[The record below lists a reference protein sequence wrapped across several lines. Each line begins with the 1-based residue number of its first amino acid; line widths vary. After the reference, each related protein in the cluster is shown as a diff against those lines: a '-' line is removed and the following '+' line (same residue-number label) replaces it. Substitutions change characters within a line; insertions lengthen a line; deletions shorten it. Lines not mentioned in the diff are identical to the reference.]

1 MKQISNIEILGG
13 GPAGL
18 YTAILA
24 RKLLPNVRVRVTE
37 QNAEGATFGFG
48 VVFSKEALGFLRQ
61 DDPET
66 HQLLRPLMES
76 WEDITLNLPSGSV
89 TLDGV
94 GFTAISR
101 LKLIEVLRDRA
112 VNLGVTIRFNTTLKS
127 LDELEADIVI
137 GADGLHSLMRRTLET
152 KFKPKIEYF
161 NNHFAWFGANIPFDT
176 LTQTF
181 IDTARGALNAHH
193 YRFSP
198 TLSTFIVEC
207 DGQTFKSFGFDKMD
221 ENKSAATCTELFKKF
236 LQGTELITNNS
247 TWRQFPKL
255 WCESWVD
262 GRNVLIGDAAHTSHF
277 SIGSGTRLAMEDAIA
292 LVHALKDNDDID
304 EALKVYEDHR
314 QPIASKIVDAA
325 NTSALWYEKFAKKM
339 QLEPMDFA
347 YDYLTRSGRMTDER
361 LHRIAPRFAKNYKS
375 FKVRDTD
382 LFN

>member
-1 MKQISNIEILGG
+1 MKKISKIEIIGG

-24 RKLLPNVRVRVTE
+24 RRLLPNVTVSVTE
-37 QNAEGATFGFG
+37 KNDEGATFGFG
-48 VVFSKEALGFLRQ
+48 VVFSNNALEFLKL

-101 LKLIEVLRDRA
+101 LKLIEVLRGRA
-112 VNLGVTIRFNTTLKS
+112 VTLGVTIRFNTTLKS

-137 GADGLHSLMRRTLET
+137 GADGLNSLMRRTLET

-181 IDTARGALNAHH
+181 IDTSRGALNAHH

-207 DGQTFKSFGFDKMD
+207 DGQTFKSFGFDKMN
-221 ENKSAATCTELFKKF
+221 ENKSAATCTELFKKS

-255 WCESWVD
+255 WCENWVY
-262 GRNVLIGDAAHTSHF
+262 GRNVLIGDAAHSAHF
-277 SIGSGTRLAMEDAIA
+277 SIGSGTRLAMEDSIS
-292 LVHALKDNDDID
+292 LVQSLKNHTDID
-304 EALKVYEDHR
+304 EALAAYQSHR
-314 QPIASKIVDAA
+314 QPIAHKIVNAA
-325 NTSALWYEKFAKKM
+325 NTSAVWYESFDNKM
-339 QLEPMDFA
+339 QLDPIDFA

-361 LHRIAPRFAKNYKS
+361 LLKVAPKFAGAYQKFKS
-375 FKVRDTD
+375 QKK
-382 LFN
+382 

>member
-1 MKQISNIEILGG
+1 MKKISKIEIIGG

-24 RKLLPNVRVRVTE
+24 RRLLPNVTVSVTE
-37 QNAEGATFGFG
+37 KNDEGATFGFG
-48 VVFSKEALGFLRQ
+48 VVFSNNALEFLKL

-101 LKLIEVLRDRA
+101 LKLIEVLRGRA
-112 VNLGVTIRFNTTLKS
+112 VTLGVTIRFNTTLKS

-137 GADGLHSLMRRTLET
+137 GADGLNSLMRRTLET

-207 DGQTFKSFGFDKMD
+207 DGQTFKSFGFDKMN
-221 ENKSAATCTELFKKF
+221 ENKSAATCTELFKKS

-255 WCESWVD
+255 WCENWVY
-262 GRNVLIGDAAHTSHF
+262 GRNVLIGDAAHSAHF
-277 SIGSGTRLAMEDAIA
+277 SIGSGTRLAMEDSIS
-292 LVHALKDNDDID
+292 LVQSLKNHTDID
-304 EALKVYEDHR
+304 EALAAYQSHR
-314 QPIASKIVDAA
+314 QPIAHKIVNAA
-325 NTSALWYEKFAKKM
+325 NTSAVWYESFGNKM
-339 QLEPMDFA
+339 QLDPIDFA

-361 LHRIAPRFAKNYKS
+361 LLKVAPKFAGAYQKFKS
-375 FKVRDTD
+375 KKK
-382 LFN
+382 

>member
-1 MKQISNIEILGG
+1 MKKISKIEIIGG

-24 RKLLPNVRVRVTE
+24 RRLLPNVTVSVTE
-37 QNAEGATFGFG
+37 KNDEGATFGFG
-48 VVFSKEALGFLRQ
+48 VVFSNNALEFLKL

-101 LKLIEVLRDRA
+101 LKLIEVLRGRA
-112 VNLGVTIRFNTTLKS
+112 VTLGVTIRFNTTLKS

-137 GADGLHSLMRRTLET
+137 GADGLNSLMRRTLET

-181 IDTARGALNAHH
+181 IDTSRGALNAHH

-207 DGQTFKSFGFDKMD
+207 DGQTFKSFGFDKMN
-221 ENKSAATCTELFKKF
+221 ENKSAATCTELFKKS

-255 WCESWVD
+255 WCENWVY
-262 GRNVLIGDAAHTSHF
+262 GRNVLIGDAAHSAHF
-277 SIGSGTRLAMEDAIA
+277 SIGSGTRLAMEDSIS
-292 LVHALKDNDDID
+292 LVQSLKNHTDID
-304 EALKVYEDHR
+304 EALAAYQSHR
-314 QPIASKIVDAA
+314 QPIAHKIVNAA
-325 NTSALWYEKFAKKM
+325 NTSAVWYESFGHKM
-339 QLEPMDFA
+339 QLDPIDFA

-361 LHRIAPRFAKNYKS
+361 LLKVAPKFADAYQKFKS
-375 FKVRDTD
+375 KKK
-382 LFN
+382 

>member
-48 VVFSKEALGFLRQ
+48 VVFSKEALEFLRQ

-101 LKLIEVLRDRA
+101 LKLIEVLKDRA
-112 VNLGVTIRFNTTLKS
+112 VNLGVTIRFNKALKS

-181 IDTARGALNAHH
+181 IETAKGALNAHH

-207 DGQTFKSFGFDKMD
+207 DGQTFKSFGFDKMN
-221 ENKSAATCTELFKKF
+221 ENKSAATCTELFKKS

-255 WCESWVD
+255 WCENWVY
-262 GRNVLIGDAAHTSHF
+262 GRNVLIGDAAHSAHF
-277 SIGSGTRLAMEDAIA
+277 SIGSGTRLAMEDSIS
-292 LVHALKDNDDID
+292 LVQSLKNHTDID
-304 EALKVYEDHR
+304 EALAAYQSHR
-314 QPIASKIVDAA
+314 QPIAHKIVNAA
-325 NTSALWYEKFAKKM
+325 NTSAVWYESFGHKM
-339 QLEPMDFA
+339 QLDPIDFA

-361 LHRIAPRFAKNYKS
+361 LLKVAPKFAGAYQKFKS
-375 FKVRDTD
+375 KKK
-382 LFN
+382 

>member
-1 MKQISNIEILGG
+1 MKKISKIEIIGG

-24 RKLLPNVRVRVTE
+24 RRLLPNVTVSVTE
-37 QNAEGATFGFG
+37 KNDEGATFGFG
-48 VVFSKEALGFLRQ
+48 VVFSNNALEFLKL

-101 LKLIEVLRDRA
+101 LKLIEVLRGRA
-112 VNLGVTIRFNTTLKS
+112 VTLGVTIRFNTTLKS

-137 GADGLHSLMRRTLET
+137 GADGLNSLMRRTLET

-181 IDTARGALNAHH
+181 IDTSRGALNAHH

-207 DGQTFKSFGFDKMD
+207 DGQTFKSFGFDKMN
-221 ENKSAATCTELFKKF
+221 ENKSAATCTELFKKS

-255 WCESWVD
+255 WCENWVY
-262 GRNVLIGDAAHTSHF
+262 GRNVLIGDAAHSAHF
-277 SIGSGTRLAMEDAIA
+277 SIGSGTRLAMEDSIS
-292 LVHALKDNDDID
+292 LVQSLKNHTDID
-304 EALKVYEDHR
+304 EALAAYQSHR
-314 QPIASKIVDAA
+314 QPIAHKIVNAA
-325 NTSALWYEKFAKKM
+325 NTSAVWYESFGHKM
-339 QLEPMDFA
+339 QLDPIDFA

-361 LHRIAPRFAKNYKS
+361 LLKVAPKFAGAYQKFKS
-375 FKVRDTD
+375 QKK
-382 LFN
+382 

>member
-1 MKQISNIEILGG
+1 MKKISKIEIIGG

-24 RKLLPNVRVRVTE
+24 RRLLPNVTVSVTE
-37 QNAEGATFGFG
+37 KNDEGATFGFG
-48 VVFSKEALGFLRQ
+48 VVFSNNALEFLKL

-101 LKLIEVLRDRA
+101 LKLIEVLRGRA
-112 VNLGVTIRFNTTLKS
+112 VTLGVTIRFNTTLKS

-137 GADGLHSLMRRTLET
+137 GADGLNSLMRRTLET

-181 IDTARGALNAHH
+181 IDTSRGALNAHH

-207 DGQTFKSFGFDKMD
+207 DGQTFKSFGFDKMN
-221 ENKSAATCTELFKKF
+221 ENKSAATCTELFKKS

-255 WCESWVD
+255 WCENWVY
-262 GRNVLIGDAAHTSHF
+262 GRNVLIGDAAHSAHF
-277 SIGSGTRLAMEDAIA
+277 SIGSGTRLAMEDSIS
-292 LVHALKDNDDID
+292 LVQSLKNHTDID
-304 EALKVYEDHR
+304 EALAAYQSHR
-314 QPIASKIVDAA
+314 QPIAHKIVNAA
-325 NTSALWYEKFAKKM
+325 NTSAVWYESFGNKM
-339 QLEPMDFA
+339 QLDPIDFA

-361 LHRIAPRFAKNYKS
+361 LLKVAPKFAGAYQKFKS
-375 FKVRDTD
+375 QKK
-382 LFN
+382 